1 MAKSARFD
9 SPLISKNRAFI
20 EVETGE
26 APIVDSR
33 RIAFVLFE
41 HFSLMAFTG
50 AMDALVT
57 ANLVKAP
64 VEYEVTVVSIDGRRA
79 MSDLGIEVAVD
90 DSLEDLQEETLD
102 YLILCGGY
110 RLEMHATPELRVKLR
125 AADYAGCMLG
135 GLWNGAYFIAE
146 AGLLDGYE
154 CAFHPDGRAMMLEEF
169 PAVTISSQNHVL
181 DRDRVSCAGAN
192 SSLDMILS
200 IISRDCD
207 IACISAIEEV
217 LSCDKAAE
225 AIDTSVISIDRDLS
239 LPQSLR
245 NALELMHHNID
256 EPLSIG
262 ELATCVDVSRR
273 QLERLFGRCL
283 ETTPARYY
291 LELRLTRARQLLQQT
306 NKDLADIAV
315 AAGFV
320 SISHFRRCFSQLF
333 GVSPGRFRKASRQAR

>member
-1 MAKSARFD
+1 MAKSARFE
-9 SPLISKNRAFI
+9 SLLASKNRAFI
-20 EVETGE
+20 EMEVDE
-26 APIVDSR
+26 APDVVNR
-33 RIAFVLFE
+33 RVVFVLFE

-50 AMDALVT
+50 ALDALVT

-64 VEYEVTVVSIDGRRA
+64 VKYEVLVVSLDGHRA

-90 DSLEDLQEETLD
+90 GSLDDLQEETLD
-102 YLILCGGY
+102 YLMLCGGY
-110 RLEMHATPELRVKLR
+110 RLALQSSPALGSRLR
-125 AADYAGCMLG
+125 AAAYAGCVLG

-154 CAFHPDGRAMMLEEF
+154 CAFHPDGRAMMAEEF
-169 PAVTISSQNHVL
+169 PAVTISSQSHVV

-192 SSLDMILS
+192 SSLDMMLS
-200 IISRDCD
+200 IIRLDCD
-207 IACISAIEEV
+207 VACIGAIEEV
-217 LSCDKAAE
+217 LSCDKATE
-225 AIDTSVISIDRDLS
+225 AIDISVISIDRDPS
-239 LPQSLR
+239 LPQSLK
-245 NALELMHHNID
+245 NALELMRHNID
-256 EPLSIG
+256 EPLSIC
-262 ELATCVDVSRR
+262 EVAVCVGVSRR

-306 NKDLADIAV
+306 NKNLADIAV
-315 AAGFV
+315 ASGFV

>member
-20 EVETGE
+20 EVEAGE
-26 APIVDSR
+26 VPIVDSR
-33 RIAFVLFE
+33 RVAFVLFE
-41 HFSLMAFTG
+41 NFSLMAFTG

-64 VEYEVTVVSIDGRRA
+64 VEYEATVVSLNGCRA

-90 DSLEDLQEETLD
+90 GPLEDLQEEVLD

-110 RLEMHATPELRVKLR
+110 RLEMNTDPTLRVKLR

-169 PAVTISSQNHVL
+169 PTVKVSSQSYVL
-181 DRDRVSCAGAN
+181 DRDRASCAGAN
-192 SSLDMILS
+192 SSLDMMLS

-207 IACISAIEEV
+207 TAYISAIEEV
-217 LSCDKAAE
+217 LSCDKAME

-239 LPQSLR
+239 LPQSLK
-245 NALELMHHNID
+245 NALELMSQNID
-256 EPLSIG
+256 EPLSIN
-262 ELATCVDVSRR
+262 ELTTCVGVSRR

-306 NKDLADIAV
+306 NKNLADIAV
-315 AAGFV
+315 SSGFV

-333 GVSPGRFRKASRQAR
+333 GVSPTCFRKTSHPE

>member
-1 MAKSARFD
+1 MAKSARFH

-20 EVETGE
+20 EVEAGE
-26 APIVDSR
+26 VPIVDSR

-50 AMDALVT
+50 ALDALVT

-64 VEYEVTVVSIDGRRA
+64 VDYEVTVVSIDGGRA

-90 DSLEDLQEETLD
+90 GSLDDLQEETLD
-102 YLILCGGY
+102 YLMLCGGY
-110 RLEMHATPELRVKLR
+110 RLVLQAPPSLGIKLR
-125 AADYAGCMLG
+125 AADHADCVLG

-154 CAFHPDGRAMMLEEF
+154 CAFHPDGRAMMAEEF
-169 PAVTISSQNHVL
+169 PAVTISVQNHVV
-181 DRDRVSCAGAN
+181 DRDRASCAGAN
-192 SSLDMILS
+192 SALDMMLS
-200 IISRDCD
+200 IIRRDCD
-207 IACISAIEEV
+207 VACIDAIEEV
-217 LSCDKAAE
+217 LSCDKASE
-225 AIDTSVISIDRDLS
+225 AIDTSVISIDRDPS
-239 LPQSLR
+239 LPQSLK
-245 NALELMHHNID
+245 NALELMRHNID

-262 ELATCVDVSRR
+262 ELAGCVGVSRR

-306 NKDLADIAV
+306 NWNLADIAV
-315 AAGFV
+315 ATGFV

-333 GVSPGRFRKASRQAR
+333 GVSPGRFRKVTHHS

>member
-110 RLEMHATPELRVKLR
+110 RLEMHATPELRAKLR

-154 CAFHPDGRAMMLEEF
+154 CAFHPDGRAMM
-169 PAVTISSQNHVL
+169 
-181 DRDRVSCAGAN
+181 
-192 SSLDMILS
+192 LS